1 MKMVRLPNIQNQ
13 EISMNNKGFTLTEV
27 LVVVIII
34 AILVAISVPFLL
46 GYARE
51 ARNDRA
57 KSALILIAQGYKNF
71 KTDFPGVIIP
81 PGSRQVSRQ
90 NLVANST
97 DCTIPSSDTAA
108 ASDLIKCGYIVNR
121 DYANMKYSFYI
132 GNSCNCVGS
141 SATDLACMIGNDG
154 DAGDPFGSS
163 YCAFVDR
170 NNTLIEASVAH

>member
-1 MKMVRLPNIQNQ
+1 
-13 EISMNNKGFTLTEV
+13 MNNKGFTLTEV

-46 GYARE
+46 GYARD

-71 KTDFPGVIIP
+71 KTDFPGVTIP
-81 PGSRQVSRQ
+81 PGSRQVTRQ
-90 NLVANST
+90 DLVANSEG
-97 DCTIPSSDTAA
+97 CSIPPSSAA
-108 ASDLIKCGYIVNR
+108 AADLITCGYIVNR
-121 DYANMKYSFYI
+121 DYANLKYNFYI
-132 GNSCNCVGS
+132 GNSCNCNGS

-154 DAGDPFGSS
+154 DAGDPFGSG
-163 YCAFVDR
+163 YCAFIDK